1 MSLIHTIAFYN
12 IENLFDTKDD
22 ITKHDDDFLP
32 QAERR
37 WTTKRYKNKI
47 RKVGKVIAKI
57 GAKGNEHPPAIIGLA
72 EVENRHVV
80 KDLVEGKHLK
90 DIDYGIA
97 HFDSDDERGIDVA
110 LLYNKAVFEL
120 EHTEPFSV
128 YFEKEE
134 GVQDFTRDIL
144 LVTGQLNGEQIHI
157 IVNHWSSRRE
167 GEKETEYKRLAAA
180 ERVNDITKILQEKY
194 RNPKVIVM
202 GDFNDTPQ
210 SNSLISIENGSQL
223 YNPFK
228 TISTLDKGSL
238 NHKFQWLIFDQILF
252 STNFLD
258 SKFTKFDIGEADV
271 FNSKFLTEYKGKY
284 KGLPFRTYVGKR
296 YKGGYSDHFPVY
308 LELKESD

>member
-1 MSLIHTIAFYN
+1 MSLKHTIAFYN

-22 ITKHDDDFLP
+22 INTHDDDFLP
-32 QAERR
+32 HAERR
-37 WTTKRYKNKI
+37 WTTKRYQNKI
-47 RKVGKVIAKI
+47 RKIGKVIAQI
-57 GAKGNEHPPAIIGLA
+57 GSKDNENPPAIIGLA

-80 KDLVEGKHLK
+80 KDLTEGKHLK
-90 DIDYGIA
+90 AIDYGIA
-97 HFDSDDERGIDVA
+97 HFDSSDERGIDVA

-128 YFEKEE
+128 YLEREE

-144 LVTGQLNGEQIHI
+144 LVTGKLNGEQIHI

-167 GEKETEYKRLAAA
+167 GEKETEFKRLAAA
-180 ERVNDITKILQEKY
+180 ERVNQITQVLHKKFG
-194 RNPKVIVM
+194 NPKVIVM

-210 SNSLISIENGSQL
+210 NNSLSLIENGSNL

-238 NHKFQWLIFDQILF
+238 NHRFEWLIFDQILF
-252 STNFLD
+252 STNFFD
-258 SKFTKFDIGEADV
+258 SKSTKFNIGEANV

-308 LELKESD
+308 LELKE